1 MVCLGNLWVIY
12 KIMPLFEFAQ
22 IYVIAFFIGSGFI
35 ILSFFLGH
43 MHDGDSGHGDGGH
56 SGHLDLHGHDSGH
69 GGELHDSHGGHDAHD
84 SGHNHGNNTEHGHSS
99 HSDSHSHS
107 HSRSHQSQG
116 SSHQDQSDVLSTVGK
131 LAFSLLSPMTMSL
144 FLMFF
149 GLVGY
154 FSLKLFPAIGLITLI
169 PALLA
174 GIIAVKVFK
183 RLISLMMSKLSGAT
197 QISEWAA
204 VGQEAEVLSTI
215 KNGNVGEISYIVGNK
230 LHNGIARCSDKE
242 VQIEKGSKVI
252 ITDLDGSTAIVEPQK
267 DFSVK

>member
-1 MVCLGNLWVIY
+1 
-12 KIMPLFEFAQ
+12 MPLFEFAQ
-22 IYVIAFFIGSGFI
+22 VYVIAFFIGSGFI

-56 SGHLDLHGHDSGH
+56 AGHLDMHGHDPHVGH
-69 GGELHDSHGGHDAHD
+69 GDHAGHGGHDPAHSQSD
-84 SGHNHGNNTEHGHSS
+84 HDTHSQ
-99 HSDSHSHS
+99 
-107 HSRSHQSQG
+107 SRSHQSHG
-116 SSHQDQSDVLSTVGK
+116 TSAQDQGDVLSSVGK

-149 GLVGY
+149 GVVGY
-154 FSLKLFPAIGLITLI
+154 FSLKLFPAISFISLI

-242 VQIEKGSKVI
+242 IHIEKGSKVI

>member
-1 MVCLGNLWVIY
+1 
-12 KIMPLFEFAQ
+12 MPLFEFAQ
-22 IYVIAFFIGSGFI
+22 VYVIAFFIGSGFI

-43 MHDGDSGHGDGGH
+43 MHDGDPGHGDGGH
-56 SGHLDLHGHDSGH
+56 SGHLDLHGHDVHAGHSGH
-69 GGELHDSHGGHDAHD
+69 LHDSHTVHDSHGAHD
-84 SGHNHGNNTEHGHSS
+84 SHDSTQAHS
-99 HSDSHSHS
+99 
-107 HSRSHQSQG
+107 
-116 SSHQDQSDVLSTVGK
+116 DQSDTTSPSRIHQSNTLSHQNQGDVLSSVGQ

-149 GLVGY
+149 GVVGY

-174 GIIAVKVFK
+174 GILAVKVFK

-242 VQIEKGSKVI
+242 IQIEKGSKVI

>member
-1 MVCLGNLWVIY
+1 
-12 KIMPLFEFAQ
+12 MPLFEFAQ
-22 IYVIAFFIGSGFI
+22 VYVIAFFIGSGFI

-56 SGHLDLHGHDSGH
+56 SGHLDLHGHDPGH
-69 GGELHDSHGGHDAHD
+69 IGHLHDSHTAHD
-84 SGHNHGNNTEHGHSS
+84 SHGAHGSN
-99 HSDSHSHS
+99 DSAHSHTNQS
-107 HSRSHQSQG
+107 DTNSPSRNHQSNS
-116 SSHQDQSDVLSTVGK
+116 SSHQDQGDVLSSVGK

-149 GLVGY
+149 GVVGY

-174 GIIAVKVFK
+174 GILAVKVFK

-242 VQIEKGSKVI
+242 IQIEKGSRVI

>member
-1 MVCLGNLWVIY
+1 
-12 KIMPLFEFAQ
+12 MPLFEFAQ
-22 IYVIAFFIGSGFI
+22 VYVIAFFIGSGFI

-56 SGHLDLHGHDSGH
+56 AGHLDMHGHDSHVGH
-69 GGELHDSHGGHDAHD
+69 GDHAGHGGHDPAHSQSD
-84 SGHNHGNNTEHGHSS
+84 HDTHSQ
-99 HSDSHSHS
+99 
-107 HSRSHQSQG
+107 SRSHQSHG
-116 SSHQDQSDVLSTVGK
+116 TSHQDQGDVLSSVGK

-149 GLVGY
+149 GVVGY
-154 FSLKLFPAIGLITLI
+154 FSLKLFPAIGFISLI
-169 PALLA
+169 PALVA

-242 VQIEKGSKVI
+242 IHIEKGSKVI